1 MTLYD
6 FNKLSKEE
14 KIEELQDNGELIDRA
29 KGGKSFYSLHS
40 FYVIT
45 RENEEEEIVSIRATL
60 EEPSY

>member
-60 EEPSY
+60 EEPSH

>member
-1 MTLYD
+1 MTLSD

-29 KGGKSFYSLHS
+29 KGGKCFYSLHS